1 MKFKLVSTVLLLAFP
16 FAYFQVFSQTDQQII
31 AGNSSG
37 INPENSVVNY
47 MDDVKL
53 LADPDISSMKLKNKI
68 VPLTNPVYQL
78 LDYFETGGKLGFLPQ
93 AKPYTRIFIAELL
106 TGLLNS
112 KNLSEKER
120 KLITRHLADV
130 RVDTNGLTIYKQ
142 ASKNTFALAGFSAET
157 SVRSGIGD
165 HGTWGTSLVG
175 EPYLSGD
182 LGEHWSFNA
191 GFGLGIE
198 RLRPDMFY
206 QSYTRNQQVNFP
218 YESMGY
224 SYLPYQFNFE
234 TMWAHV
240 ITAGTEGEGKP
251 IRDDLTAGMIYH
263 TELSGSWFDGAVQF
277 SINNQRRA
285 WGHDQ
290 SNLVLSSS
298 ARRFPGVELKVHPA
312 KWIRYSFLTG
322 SLFSYSNMKSTYRE
336 EAYDYDLGQVQK
348 NFTAHLLEIMPS
360 KWFAFSAGGTNVW
373 SKRMEL
379 AYMIP
384 FVLPNLT
391 QIDVGDHDNVSLYFD
406 VAGIIPQIGKIWGGF
421 YVDEF
426 NFTKKGNALKKP
438 LNRYAWQVGW
448 KSNILSGIIPGT
460 TSTLKYTRL
469 TPFVYTH
476 YPDSVFNTFG
486 SRPNDMTYTHDEFN
500 LGFYLPPN
508 SGELNWKLVN
518 VAVPDLILS
527 LENRLIIHG
536 TNDLASSNVYQ
547 IYGDV
552 YRDQIGERDQY
563 PLIDFTKDGIYDWTM
578 MSEFKFD
585 WKLRNSGLL
594 NYYRI
599 VGSLGYSKTR
609 WESNASGVIAPES
622 KTLMT
627 GSIGIIVEM

>member
-16 FAYFQVFSQTDQQII
+16 FMCFQVFSQSDHQII
-31 AGNSSG
+31 AVNSSG
-37 INPENSVVNY
+37 INPENSVANHT
-47 MDDVKL
+47 DGVKL

-68 VPLTNPVYQL
+68 VPLTNSVYQL

-106 TGLLNS
+106 AGLINS
-112 KNLSEKER
+112 KELSEKER
-120 KLITRHLADV
+120 KLVATHLADV
-130 RVDTNGLTIYKQ
+130 TVDTNGLTIYKQ
-142 ASKNTFALAGFSAET
+142 GSKNTFALAGFSAET
-157 SVRSGIGD
+157 SVRSGMGD
-165 HGTWGTSLVG
+165 NGTWETSLVG

-206 QSYTRNQQVNFP
+206 QSYTRDQQVNFP
-218 YESMGY
+218 YESIGY

-240 ITAGTEGEGKP
+240 ITSGTEGEGKP

-322 SLFSYSNMKSTYRE
+322 SLFSYSNQKSIYRE

-348 NFTAHLLEIMPS
+348 NFTAHMLEFMPA

-373 SKRMEL
+373 SKRLEL

-406 VAGIIPQIGKIWGGF
+406 VAGIIPRIGKIWGGF

-426 NFTKKGNALKKP
+426 NFTKKGKALKKP

-460 TSTLKYTRL
+460 SSTLKYTRL

-476 YPDSVFNTFG
+476 YPDSVFNNYG

-518 VAVPDLILS
+518 VAVPDLVLS

-552 YRDQIGERDQY
+552 YRDQIGDRDQY
-563 PLIDFTKDGIYDWTM
+563 PLMDFTKDGMYDWTM

-585 WKLRNSGLL
+585 WKLRNSGWL

-609 WESNASGVIAPES
+609 WESNESGVVAPES

>member
-1 MKFKLVSTVLLLAFP
+1 MC
-16 FAYFQVFSQTDQQII
+16 FQVFSQSDHVII
-31 AGNSSG
+31 ADNSLG
-37 INPENSVVNY
+37 INPENSVVNHTE
-47 MDDVKL
+47 DVEL
-53 LADPDISSMKLKNKI
+53 PADPDISSMKLKNKI

-93 AKPYTRIFIAELL
+93 AKPYTRISIAELL

-112 KNLSEKER
+112 KDLSEKER
-120 KLITRHLADV
+120 KLATRHLADV
-130 RVDTNGLTIYKQ
+130 TVDTNGLTIYKQ

-157 SVRSGIGD
+157 SVRSGMGD

-182 LGEHWSFNA
+182 LGGHWSFNA

-198 RLRPDMFY
+198 RLRSDLFY

-218 YESMGY
+218 YESIGY

-348 NFTAHLLEIMPS
+348 NFTAHLLEFMPA
-360 KWFAFSAGGTNVW
+360 KWFTFSAGGTNVW
-373 SKRMEL
+373 SKRLEL

-448 KSNILSGIIPGT
+448 KTNILSGIIPGT

-486 SRPNDMTYTHDEFN
+486 SRPNDMTYTHDEYN

-508 SGELNWKLVN
+508 SSELNWKLVN
-518 VAVPDLILS
+518 VAVPDLVLS

-552 YRDQIGERDQY
+552 YRDQVGDRDQY
-563 PLIDFTKDGIYDWTM
+563 PLMDFTKDGIYDWTM